1 MTIFRWIMGVIA
13 GLFAAGWLLS
23 FLLYVLRDD
32 DRLKEL
38 GGRMRQYTI
47 LIGLAW
53 FNTEVWGRVVWTI
66 FTWGKPPVD

>member
-1 MTIFRWIMGVIA
+1 MTVFRWIMGVLG
-13 GLFAAGWLLS
+13 GLFAAGWALS

-38 GGRMRQYTI
+38 GARLRQYAI

-53 FNTEVWGRVVWTI
+53 FNIEVWGRVVWTI
-66 FTWGKPPVD
+66 VTWGRPVE